1 MTVTLASAY
10 KNHLISKTLRW
21 SHLMSNKSI
30 FMHYPIIR
38 KGAERETDLLE
49 KLFTVLF
56 DVINELP
63 SSGEPRSSDALL
75 RARKLTA
82 EASFKAAAISG
93 ALALPPGPLGW
104 LTILPDLA
112 AIWRVQAKLVADIA
126 AVYGKKGNL
135 TQESI
140 IYCLFRHAAAQAV
153 RDLVTRMG
161 GRWVVQR
168 VSVRMTRDVLHG
180 LGIKLVCRVGRR
192 RLWQLLPAIG
202 AFAVAGYAYYDTD
215 QVGQTA
221 IEFFS
226 KEIESSDKS
235 PF

>member
-1 MTVTLASAY
+1 ML
-10 KNHLISKTLRW
+10 N
-21 SHLMSNKSI
+21 NSI
-30 FMHYPIIR
+30 FAYQPSSR
-38 KGAERETDLLE
+38 KGAAQEIDLLE
-49 KLFTVLF
+49 KLFTVVF
-56 DVINELP
+56 KVTSEMP
-63 SSGEPRSSDALL
+63 STGETQSLDALS

-82 EASFKAAAISG
+82 EASLRAATISG

-135 TQESI
+135 TQQSI

-161 GRWVVQR
+161 ERLVVQR
-168 VSVRMTRDVLHG
+168 VSVQVTRDVLSRIG
-180 LGIKLVCRVGRR
+180 VKLVYRVGRR

-202 AFAVAGYAYYDTD
+202 ALAVAGYAYYDTD

-226 KEIESSDKS
+226 RDIECSNEQLS
-235 PF
+235 